1 MRSEEFLAGMK
12 NVDADL
18 IEEAAP
24 KSTGVG
30 GKIARGVLKG
40 VAAAALCAVVAGGVF
55 LASRKYVAPPSAG
68 TDAESTDS
76 ETGLAATSGSKEV
89 TEAARNGGAVDP
101 LDELIK
107 AVNSEKGMTVK
118 ELYGL
123 VAPYS
128 DQVTLRILSIENRF
142 LVPVSGD
149 DPQRQYNLDIK
160 TCVPVMVSSFY
171 YGKRFYEVYSMDETG
186 FSPFEYP
193 ELYSLELFSENAR
206 PLRYNI
212 SEPKVQRSKIVAVKE
227 LTATYSQDFS
237 ACMAQRGVGS
247 SGEPVSLDKAVLL
260 DSSAKLLLSDLI
272 LPEGME
278 FRGCIVPLDR
288 QTGEECS
295 YSWGFKFGTYVSG
308 TYYSGYYDKVVKKY
322 EDLGSPVISFSF
334 GTAVYYKVPNNYEKR
349 YSVQVILP
357 DSALDYVLKNLKDE
371 LNSFDGEFV
380 QGLLKQTGTDLPVLR
395 ITETLTD
402 PFLFYAEDE
411 MLAAA
416 GHSQKKAD

>member
-1 MRSEEFLAGMK
+1 
-12 NVDADL
+12 
-18 IEEAAP
+18 
-24 KSTGVG
+24 
-30 GKIARGVLKG
+30 
-40 VAAAALCAVVAGGVF
+40 
-55 LASRKYVAPPSAG
+55 
-68 TDAESTDS
+68 
-76 ETGLAATSGSKEV
+76 
-89 TEAARNGGAVDP
+89 
-101 LDELIK
+101 
-107 AVNSEKGMTVK
+107 
-118 ELYGL
+118 
-123 VAPYS
+123 
-128 DQVTLRILSIENRF
+128 
-142 LVPVSGD
+142 
-149 DPQRQYNLDIK
+149 
-160 TCVPVMVSSFY
+160 MVSSFY

-186 FSPFEYP
+186 FSPSEYP
-193 ELYSLELFSENAR
+193 ELYSPELFSGNAH

-295 YSWGFKFGTYVSG
+295 YSWGFKFGTYESG
-308 TYYSGYYDKVVKKY
+308 TYDSGWYDKAVKKY

-334 GTAVYYKVPNNYEKR
+334 GTAVYYKVPHNYEKR

-357 DSALDYVLKNLKDE
+357 DSVLDYVLKNLKDE

-395 ITETLTD
+395 ITETRTD
-402 PFLFYAEDE
+402 QFLFYAEDE
-411 MLAAA
+411 MLAAHFANA
-416 GHSQKKAD
+416 GHSLKKAD

>member
-1 MRSEEFLAGMK
+1 MKKRITSLILLAATLLCIAGC
-12 NVDADL
+12 
-18 IEEAAP
+18 AAP
-24 KSTGVG
+24 RQDVSFSADEKPS
-30 GKIARGVLKG
+30 
-40 VAAAALCAVVAGGVF
+40 AAAAQ
-55 LASRKYVAPPSAG
+55 
-68 TDAESTDS
+68 
-76 ETGLAATSGSKEV
+76 
-89 TEAARNGGAVDP
+89 NGGAVDS
-101 LDELIK
+101 LDDLIK
-107 AVNSEKGMTVK
+107 AVSSEKGMTVK

-128 DQVTLRILSIENRF
+128 DQVTLKTLSIENRL
-142 LVPVSGD
+142 LVPEY
-149 DPQRQYNLDIK
+149 DPERQYNLDTK
-160 TCVPVMVSSFY
+160 TCVTVMVSSFY

-193 ELYSLELFSENAR
+193 ESYSLELISGNAQ

-212 SEPKVQRSKIVAVKE
+212 SEPEVQRSKIVAIKE

-288 QTGEECS
+288 QTGEDYS
-295 YSWGFKFGTYVSG
+295 YTGGSWIFKFGTYESG
-308 TYYSGYYDKVVKKY
+308 TYDSGWYDKAVKKY

-334 GTAVYYKVPNNYEKR
+334 GTAVYYKVPHNYEKR
-349 YSVQVILP
+349 YSVQLILP
-357 DSALDYVLKNLKDE
+357 DSALDYVLNNLKDE

-411 MLAAA
+411 MLAAPFAIA
-416 GHSQKKAD
+416 GHSLKKAD